1 MRLKHRVSQYGL
13 SLLLLLICPVAE
25 SQINE
30 SAPAPVVLSARLNK
44 TTVAYRLN
52 GKIVEDSRRNS
63 LLTNLGN
70 LLKTRGS
77 QVPVFIVVDVRAPF
91 SEIGKLE
98 TALDKVGL
106 PNYRLFVTNFSD
118 ETMNEIHLD
127 EKAVPIP
134 NTSDLKTQGTEKE

>member
-13 SLLLLLICPVAE
+13 SLLLLLIGPIAE
-25 SQINE
+25 SQTNE

-44 TTVAYRLN
+44 TTVTYWLN
-52 GKIVEDSRRNS
+52 GKRVEDSRRNS
-63 LLTNLGN
+63 LLTNLGS

-77 QVPVFIVVDVRAPF
+77 QVTVFIVVDVRAPF

-98 TALDKVGL
+98 TALDKIGL

-134 NTSDLKTQGTEKE
+134 RTSCLQVHGTERE